1 MVMQIKLVVVVVE
14 IHLLLHGGLEPV
26 PKPDCH
32 AFQKEPYG
40 HSLPE
45 HVTPWLLSQPFCL
58 ASNRFFSLFPCARQI
73 RIQMFFP
80 RSFLLVSFRSFSA
93 PKNAPFSVAVPDL
106 CPRKFWWPLVSRNA
120 ACAFKFG
127 SKGDTN
133 ILCGNHALYSGIFGW
148 FGSPPFEIA
157 LFTRLGSPRPCSSC
171 AKSDSDLLVVI
182 LPFVSLA

>member
-1 MVMQIKLVVVVVE
+1 MQIKLVVVVVE
-14 IHLLLHGGLEPV
+14 IHLLLHGRPEPV

-32 AFQKEPYG
+32 AFQKEPCG

-45 HVTPWLLSQPFCL
+45 HVTPWLLSQPWPSAWHQVDSAFGPHTIDL
-58 ASNRFFSLFPCARQI
+58 MALPFNVQVDRASLPLRFFSLFPCARQI

-80 RSFLLVSFRSFSA
+80 RSFSLVRFRSFSA
-93 PKNAPFSVAVPDL
+93 PKNAPFSVVVSDL

-133 ILCGNHALYSGIFGW
+133 ILLFPARSGPSMW
-148 FGSPPFEIA
+148 EACP
-157 LFTRLGSPRPCSSC
+157 LQ
-171 AKSDSDLLVVI
+171 
-182 LPFVSLA
+182 